1 MAGVSEIDRKTELQ
15 VQVQAPQSSIIFRQL
30 ESTEHAVKVEEEGES
45 DGGRA
50 QGRRQAGGVRWIK
63 TKCGFDSCASCER
76 EFTS

>member
-1 MAGVSEIDRKTELQ
+1 MAGGSEIDRKTELQ

-30 ESTEHAVKVEEEGES
+30 ESTEHAMRVEEEGES

-63 TKCGFDSCASCER
+63 DEMR
-76 EFTS
+76 L